1 MTDDISMKRLFSRA
15 AHLESTLDDSRELI
29 LAREVLRRQAQIDK
43 LQAER
48 DAIDALHQPIG
59 KPAGCGACWKRWPC
73 QTHVLLHPEEARREE
88 SDD

>member
-15 AHLESTLDDSRELI
+15 AHLEPTLDDSRELI

-48 DAIDALHQPIG
+48 DAVDALHQPEHSISG
-59 KPAGCGACWKRWPC
+59 TYCCLCIELWPC
-73 QTHVLLHPEEARREE
+73 ETHVLLHPEEARRER
-88 SDD
+88 